1 MIKFT
6 NLQKIT
12 NLHKNAESIFMQL
25 FCIKNHLF
33 LARQI
38 LAGQDAGQRDMI
50 CPSVDFKGV
59 SNRDKR
65 DITASAGSGTQPPLP
80 PLGGRGLSHLSRP
93 NFYSSNIHM
102 QCQRTGNGRAVKAAK
117 IYQ

>member
-6 NLQKIT
+6 NSQEIT

-33 LARQI
+33 LAGQI
-38 LAGQDAGQRDMI
+38 LAGQSVGQRDRI
-50 CPSVDFKGV
+50 CPNVDFKGF
-59 SNRDKR
+59 SYRDKR
-65 DITASAGSGTQPPLP
+65 DATASAGSGTQPPLP
-80 PLGGRGLSHLSRP
+80 PLGGRGLSHPSRP
-93 NFYSSNIHM
+93 IFYSSNIHM